1 MHKVKNS
8 IQMTNKYYAV
18 AYKLFTIKNGERN
31 MEEEATSTDPFV
43 FISGFGTTIPGF
55 EAQIEKLDQGD
66 NFDFTLSQNEA
77 YGEYVN
83 ERVIELDKQIFHI
96 NGKFDENQIYTGAII
111 PLQNED
117 GNRFMGRVQNITD
130 NKVTVDLNHPLAG
143 CDLQFQGTV
152 TECREASMEE
162 IQQMINRLSGGGC
175 GGCGGGCHGKEGGCE
190 NGCNSDGEGC
200 SNCNCN

>member
-1 MHKVKNS
+1 
-8 IQMTNKYYAV
+8 MTNKYYAV

-200 SNCNCN
+200 GNCNCN

>member
-200 SNCNCN
+200 GNCNCN